1 MRSTK
6 ILETLKTTKR
16 QAVGLRDDSFVKVSF
31 ADELRRLPL
40 VIEPRVAGLRLSE
53 WAIQHR
59 ALLSE
64 YLDRHGAILFRG
76 FEVRQ
81 VRDFEEA
88 IRATTAA
95 TELLEYEYRSTP
107 RTQVSGR
114 IYTSTEYPAELSIPL
129 HNEMAYSL
137 HWPMK
142 VYFHCVL
149 PAQQGGETPIAD
161 SRRVYARISPSVRA
175 RFAEKGVLYV
185 RNYSNGLDLS
195 WRNVFQTENK
205 AEVEDYCRRER
216 IEFEWKPGDG
226 LRTSQRCQAI
236 ARHPRTGETVWFNQ
250 AHLFH
255 PASLE
260 ENVRQMLSA
269 EFAEQDLPR
278 NAYYGDG
285 ARIET
290 SSLNEI
296 LEAYREETAISAWQ
310 KGDVLMVDNML
321 VAHGRRPYSGP
332 RKIIVGMAEL
342 FTSHESWTSYL

>member
-53 WAIQHR
+53 WATQHR

-296 LEAYREETAISAWQ
+296 LEAYRQETAISAWQ

-342 FTSHESWTSYL
+342 FTSNES

>member
-1 MRSTK
+1 MDHSVRSAK
-6 ILETLKTTKR
+6 ASDTLKTIKR
-16 QAVGLRDDSFVKVSF
+16 QAVGLRDDSLVNVSF
-31 ADELRRLPL
+31 TDELHCLPL
-40 VIEPRVAGLRLSE
+40 VIEPRLAGVRLAE
-53 WAIQHR
+53 WANLR
-59 ALLSE
+59 RPLVSE

-76 FEVRQ
+76 FDVRQ

-88 IRATTAA
+88 IKATTGAG
-95 TELLEYEYRSTP
+95 ELLEYEYRSTP

-137 HWPMK
+137 QWPMK

-149 PAQQGGETPIAD
+149 AAKEGGETPIAD

-185 RNYSNGLDLS
+185 RNYGNGVDLS
-195 WRNVFQTENK
+195 WQNVFQTENK
-205 AEVEDYCRRER
+205 AKVEDYCRRER

-226 LRTSQRCQAI
+226 LRTSQLCQAI
-236 ARHPRTGETVWFNQ
+236 GCHPRTSETVWFNQ

-255 PASLE
+255 TSTLE
-260 ENVRQMLSA
+260 EKIRERLSA
-269 EFAEQDLPR
+269 DFAEQDLPR

-290 SSLNEI
+290 STLNEI
-296 LEAYREETAISAWQ
+296 LEAYRQETATFAWR

-332 RKIIVGMAEL
+332 RKILVGMAEL
-342 FTSHESWTSYL
+342 FTSHS